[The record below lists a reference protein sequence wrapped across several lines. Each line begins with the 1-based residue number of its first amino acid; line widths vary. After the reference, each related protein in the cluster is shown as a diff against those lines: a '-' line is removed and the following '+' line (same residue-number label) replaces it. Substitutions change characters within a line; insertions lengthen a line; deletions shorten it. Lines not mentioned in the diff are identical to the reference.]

1 MAAKSAK
8 ITLGGTDYAVQPFTI
23 DQLEEVSELLGGG
36 SINGA
41 TSMKILKIAL
51 RNADP
56 AVTEPGTIRADLKEI
71 AAATDAIL
79 ELSGVD
85 VKRNPPEAAPPAA

>member
-1 MAAKSAK
+1 MEREKK
-8 ITLGGTDYAVQPFTI
+8 ITLGGVNYTVQPFTI

-56 AVTEPGTIRADLKEI
+56 VISDPGTVRANLKEI
-71 AAATDAIL
+71 SAATEAVL

-85 VKRNPPEAAPPAA
+85 VQKNPPEAALPAA